1 MVKCDPA
8 ILPASAFANLS
19 NLTDVTIETGAIP
32 ANLFAGSGVT
42 TLALGEG
49 VSEIGESAFA
59 NTALTAVD
67 LKNAATIGANAFAN
81 TALTSAEL
89 TNATAIGEGAFEGT
103 ALQTVT
109 LNAAASVG
117 ERAFA
122 NTKLTQLVIPT
133 DGSFQLS
140 AILIDHVYI
149 LLRN

>member
-1 MVKCDPA
+1 MTTIGARAFAGCAQLETLTLPESVTEIGEGALEGLTGLKRLVVKCDPA
-8 ILPASAFANLS
+8 ILPAGAFAGMS

-32 ANLFAGSGVT
+32 AHLFEGSGVT

-109 LNAAASVG
+109 
-117 ERAFA
+117 
-122 NTKLTQLVIPT
+122 
-133 DGSFQLS
+133 
-140 AILIDHVYI
+140 
-149 LLRN
+149 